1 MTGREAF
8 AAMLAGYKARRSV
21 WPSGYHFRIDRLEDE
36 RPVPRFA
43 GSREW
48 RLRCRSASYMAHQWR
63 SNDWEVVE

>member
-8 AAMLAGYKARRSV
+8 AAMLAGYKARRPV
-21 WPSGYHFRIDRLEDE
+21 WPSGYHLRIELLEDE